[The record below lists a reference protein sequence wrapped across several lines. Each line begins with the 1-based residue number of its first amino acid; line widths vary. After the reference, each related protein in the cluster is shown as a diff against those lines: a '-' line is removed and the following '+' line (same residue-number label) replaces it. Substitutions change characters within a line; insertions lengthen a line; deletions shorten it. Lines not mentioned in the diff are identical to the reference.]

1 MATWLCVMN
10 GLHPPEQRL
19 DEQGVRNNSKIMVL
33 RVNEEDRRRQI
44 TEEEQKKNQKESIDR
59 TQKGFQIL
67 SERGVC
73 VCVFLYYQGLM
84 DLLCFIV
91 LNLMFFFWFGAR
103 R

>member
-1 MATWLCVMN
+1 MATWLYVMN

-73 VCVFLYYQGLM
+73 VCVCVCVCSY
-84 DLLCFIV
+84 IIKV
-91 LNLMFFFWFGAR
+91 
-103 R
+103 